1 MNIKRKLL
9 GFFAAALL
17 PFTMAGTANAGLNDG
32 LAAYW
37 TFDEGVGIVA
47 NDVSGNGNTGAIN
60 GGATFGPGHV
70 NTGLNFNGV
79 DQNVVVPDAASLNPS
94 TSLTISAF
102 VQPSTSTGDIVT
114 KDGEN
119 AGGRQYQLTFYNSHF
134 WLSIGTTT
142 GLHTLMGNGTWATGG
157 QYHVAM
163 TYDGATVKLFV
174 NGALDGS
181 LPVTGAV
188 VSGNQPVRIGGGAP
202 AGQSPYWYSGGIDEV
217 KIYARALAD
226 CEVARVAGSTA
237 QCLVP
242 AVQSTNSP
250 SQHFELIDPELQQ
263 DIVDYNYGGLGTA
276 WTADGR
282 MLRRANGQIVEY
294 SATQSFNTRGT
305 DMFNRDIIHNVPGLP
320 AGHGMT
326 NGTDGFLYANSP
338 EGLYKVDPNTWAAT
352 RVGATYSYSYC
363 ATGYWAYS
371 WWYGSY
377 WVCTSYGTAQRGY
390 GYHYGIGTLSD
401 GRIVREVNNTVWM
414 YNPANGTDVQIFT
427 ESNLIDDLTTV
438 STPAGDYIAL
448 ASRYKQQVVII
459 DPNGNEINRVNVRG
473 YIGTANPDG
482 MAFGGG
488 SLYTGNTDGSVSRFD
503 FTGPGFTGTASEVI
517 VAYHAGGYGDLSTVG
532 PDGAFYMTQNQTRYD
547 DGSTTGGWTM
557 IRLSIPGGFDTPPG
571 VPSNKAPTANAGVAQ
586 TVECTGAASANATLN
601 GGAST
606 DPDGD
611 ALLYSWS
618 WSGGSA
624 SGVSPTA
631 SFPLGT
637 TQVTLTVDDQNGHTA
652 TSTTSVKVQDT
663 TPPTV
668 NAGPDVVLEATGP
681 SGTLFDLMAQVTT
694 SDNCCS
700 PNVQVINSPPY
711 NLGVTTVTVRAT
723 DCSGN
728 TASDTM
734 LVTVQDTTP
743 PLLAVPANVSIEA
756 NGVLSTVDLGVAL
769 ASDLFNPVTI
779 SNDAPATFPLGTST
793 VTYTATDHN
802 GLTTTG
808 TQTVTVVDT
817 TAPALTLPAN
827 VTAEATGILTPVTIG
842 AATATD
848 IFNVTVTSDAP
859 ALFGLGDTTVN
870 WTATDANGNVS
881 TGTQTVTVADTTA
894 PVLTVP
900 GNVSIEANG
909 VLSTV
914 DLGVATATDIFGA
927 TVANDAPATFGLGTT
942 VVTYTAT
949 DGNGLTSTGTQTVTV
964 QDTIAPVLT
973 VPADYTTE
981 ARGLITFIPKGAV
994 GRATATDATSVK
1006 IALMGAGHFN
1016 KQGFSLGTT
1025 PVTWVATDMGGNVTE
1040 GIQNIIVVDTTAPVL
1055 TVPADVS
1062 IEANG
1067 VLSSVNLGVAKAKD
1081 IFAVTITNDA
1091 PATGFPVGTT
1101 AVTWTATD
1109 ANGNATTGTQNVTVA
1124 DSTAPVLT
1132 VPADVSV
1139 EANGVLSTVSIG
1151 SATAT
1156 DIFAVTVTSDAPATY
1171 ALGTTVVTW
1180 TATDANG
1187 NATTGTQ
1194 NVTVVD
1200 TTAPVLTV
1208 PADVSVEANGVLS
1221 TVDLGVATATDIF
1234 GATVVNDAPAT
1245 FPLGSTTVTYTAT
1258 DGNGLTTTA
1267 TQTVTVVDTTAP
1279 VLTVPADVSV
1289 EANGVL
1295 STVDLGVATATDIFG
1310 ATVVN
1315 DAPATFPLGSTTVTY
1330 TATDG
1335 NGLTTTATQTVT
1347 VVDTTAP
1354 VLTVPADVSVE
1365 ANAVMST
1372 VAIGNATAT
1381 DIFAVTIT
1389 SDAPA
1394 TYALGTTV
1402 VTWTATDA
1410 NGNATS
1416 GTQNVTVVDTT
1427 APVLTVPADVS
1438 VEANAVM
1445 STVAIGNATAT
1456 DIFAVTITSDAPA
1469 TYALGTTVVTW
1480 TATDANGNATSG
1492 TQNVTVVDTT
1502 APVLSVPADVSVE
1515 ANGVLSTVAI
1525 GTATATDIFG
1535 ATVTNDAPATYPVG
1549 TTVVTY
1555 TAVDGNGLTT
1565 IGTQN
1570 VTVVDTTAPTVTA
1583 QLVPVL
1589 VGDDEHENQAKK
1601 GLFQVVFTATDI
1613 ADPNPVLTATLNGAT
1628 VTNGQIV
1635 KLEQSKKAKVENEH
1649 GKLEIQ
1655 GLSFTLSVSAT
1666 DASGNVGTASA
1677 AFAFPSHK
1685 DDDHGIHRGND
1696 KEDKHADSGNH
1707 KSEGKAK
1714 VEQKDDKKSES
1725 KSSSKDDDKK
1735 SKKH

>member
-964 QDTIAPVLT
+964 ADTTAPVLTVPANVSIEANGVLSTVDLGVATATDIFGATVANDAPATFGLGTTVVTYTATDGNGLTSTGTQTVTVQDTIAPVLT

-1194 NVTVVD
+1194 N
-1200 TTAPVLTV
+1200 
-1208 PADVSVEANGVLS
+1208 
-1221 TVDLGVATATDIF
+1221 
-1234 GATVVNDAPAT
+1234 
-1245 FPLGSTTVTYTAT
+1245 
-1258 DGNGLTTTA
+1258 
-1267 TQTVTVVDTTAP
+1267 VTVVDTTAP

>member
-1289 EANGVL
+1289 EAN
-1295 STVDLGVATATDIFG
+1295 
-1310 ATVVN
+1310 
-1315 DAPATFPLGSTTVTY
+1315 
-1330 TATDG
+1330 
-1335 NGLTTTATQTVT
+1335 
-1347 VVDTTAP
+1347 
-1354 VLTVPADVSVE
+1354 
-1365 ANAVMST
+1365 
-1372 VAIGNATAT
+1372 
-1381 DIFAVTIT
+1381 
-1389 SDAPA
+1389 
-1394 TYALGTTV
+1394 
-1402 VTWTATDA
+1402 
-1410 NGNATS
+1410 
-1416 GTQNVTVVDTT
+1416 
-1427 APVLTVPADVS
+1427 
-1438 VEANAVM
+1438 AVM

>member
-1289 EANGVL
+1289 EAN
-1295 STVDLGVATATDIFG
+1295 
-1310 ATVVN
+1310 
-1315 DAPATFPLGSTTVTY
+1315 
-1330 TATDG
+1330 
-1335 NGLTTTATQTVT
+1335 
-1347 VVDTTAP
+1347 
-1354 VLTVPADVSVE
+1354 
-1365 ANAVMST
+1365 AVMST

>member
-900 GNVSIEANG
+900 ANVSIEANG

-1194 NVTVVD
+1194 N
-1200 TTAPVLTV
+1200 
-1208 PADVSVEANGVLS
+1208 
-1221 TVDLGVATATDIF
+1221 
-1234 GATVVNDAPAT
+1234 
-1245 FPLGSTTVTYTAT
+1245 
-1258 DGNGLTTTA
+1258 
-1267 TQTVTVVDTTAP
+1267 VTVVDTTAP

>member
-964 QDTIAPVLT
+964 A
-973 VPADYTTE
+973 
-981 ARGLITFIPKGAV
+981 
-994 GRATATDATSVK
+994 
-1006 IALMGAGHFN
+1006 
-1016 KQGFSLGTT
+1016 
-1025 PVTWVATDMGGNVTE
+1025 
-1040 GIQNIIVVDTTAPVL
+1040 DTTAPVL
-1055 TVPADVS
+1055 TV
-1062 IEANG
+1062 
-1067 VLSSVNLGVAKAKD
+1067 
-1081 IFAVTITNDA
+1081 
-1091 PATGFPVGTT
+1091 
-1101 AVTWTATD
+1101 
-1109 ANGNATTGTQNVTVA
+1109 
-1124 DSTAPVLT
+1124 
-1132 VPADVSV
+1132 
-1139 EANGVLSTVSIG
+1139 
-1151 SATAT
+1151 
-1156 DIFAVTVTSDAPATY
+1156 
-1171 ALGTTVVTW
+1171 
-1180 TATDANG
+1180 
-1187 NATTGTQ
+1187 
-1194 NVTVVD
+1194 
-1200 TTAPVLTV
+1200 
-1208 PADVSVEANGVLS
+1208 
-1221 TVDLGVATATDIF
+1221 
-1234 GATVVNDAPAT
+1234 
-1245 FPLGSTTVTYTAT
+1245 
-1258 DGNGLTTTA
+1258 
-1267 TQTVTVVDTTAP
+1267 
-1279 VLTVPADVSV
+1279 
-1289 EANGVL
+1289 
-1295 STVDLGVATATDIFG
+1295 
-1310 ATVVN
+1310 
-1315 DAPATFPLGSTTVTY
+1315 
-1330 TATDG
+1330 
-1335 NGLTTTATQTVT
+1335 
-1347 VVDTTAP
+1347 
-1354 VLTVPADVSVE
+1354 
-1365 ANAVMST
+1365 
-1372 VAIGNATAT
+1372 
-1381 DIFAVTIT
+1381 
-1389 SDAPA
+1389 
-1394 TYALGTTV
+1394 
-1402 VTWTATDA
+1402 
-1410 NGNATS
+1410 
-1416 GTQNVTVVDTT
+1416 
-1427 APVLTVPADVS
+1427 
-1438 VEANAVM
+1438 
-1445 STVAIGNATAT
+1445 
-1456 DIFAVTITSDAPA
+1456 
-1469 TYALGTTVVTW
+1469 
-1480 TATDANGNATSG
+1480 
-1492 TQNVTVVDTT
+1492 
-1502 APVLSVPADVSVE
+1502 
-1515 ANGVLSTVAI
+1515 
-1525 GTATATDIFG
+1525 
-1535 ATVTNDAPATYPVG
+1535 
-1549 TTVVTY
+1549 
-1555 TAVDGNGLTT
+1555 
-1565 IGTQN
+1565 
-1570 VTVVDTTAPTVTA
+1570 
-1583 QLVPVL
+1583 
-1589 VGDDEHENQAKK
+1589 
-1601 GLFQVVFTATDI
+1601 
-1613 ADPNPVLTATLNGAT
+1613 
-1628 VTNGQIV
+1628 
-1635 KLEQSKKAKVENEH
+1635 
-1649 GKLEIQ
+1649 
-1655 GLSFTLSVSAT
+1655 
-1666 DASGNVGTASA
+1666 
-1677 AFAFPSHK
+1677 
-1685 DDDHGIHRGND
+1685 
-1696 KEDKHADSGNH
+1696 
-1707 KSEGKAK
+1707 
-1714 VEQKDDKKSES
+1714 
-1725 KSSSKDDDKK
+1725 
-1735 SKKH
+1735 